1 MFRGCAV
8 CGGILPTDM
17 LPWTPKSQLH
27 GAVRGGRG
35 ASVDW
40 LIRFCLTSA
49 LCELK
54 LSHHFSLGPADGP
67 TGRATHF
74 FRLPPSAGRLS
85 LTVDGQSEA
94 DHGLPMEC
102 QRASTRDHD

>member
-1 MFRGCAV
+1 
-8 CGGILPTDM
+8 M
-17 LPWTPKSQLH
+17 LPRLCSLRRYSAH
-27 GAVRGGRG
+27 GHAPLNSKITAGRGGRG

-54 LSHHFSLGPADGP
+54 LSHYFSLGPADGP

-74 FRLPPSAGRLS
+74 FRLPPFAGRLS